1 MLREEANE
9 GTADGRLMTKHV
21 FKVTLHHAQ
30 CLQCDPGILSGRG
43 QLVGQINSR
52 RRTPELWIAT
62 VLLWTVPLNIPPKQ
76 RLQSLGVK
84 SISSIVNF

>member
-1 MLREEANE
+1 M
-9 GTADGRLMTKHV
+9 MTELI

-52 RRTPELWIAT
+52 RRTPEFEKLITNLDHLIQEQHQHAFD
-62 VLLWTVPLNIPPKQ
+62 LRLNE
-76 RLQSLGVK
+76 V
-84 SISSIVNF
+84 SSVYVSYK